1 MTAKTKTELILTIL
15 IMLFLISCHTETPT
29 GIDNVDPSVKI
40 LTVYTD
46 ADTLYDS
53 ASGSAYTDFSDT
65 LLTEKLY
72 IKAEISDDQELYKV
86 GIIAEDVLSGLEY
99 VVTSSSAGTNGETVI
114 STIYRDFPVVQDT
127 TFQQFYLKLY
137 AADETENTAV
147 SQTKLGLY
155 ITKPYPMILFYEDLG
170 LVAEIEGDSVDF
182 RNKNGELAFIQF
194 MSKGCLSC
202 VEEAR
207 EMKAV
212 YADTL
217 SYDISK
223 FSHSLF
229 GNDTFTE
236 QEFRDFKLRD
246 ERLPFNCFWDGD
258 GSVKD
263 FFESLIGKN
272 IENQVFA
279 VLPNGKIEEYDY
291 LSGSFHDWIDMMYD
305 TAYPNK

>member
-1 MTAKTKTELILTIL
+1 MTAIKQSVSITAVL
-15 IMLFLISCHTETPT
+15 IMLVLISCHTETPT
-29 GIDNVDPSVKI
+29 GIDNVDPEVKI

-46 ADTLYDS
+46 ADTIYDS
-53 ASGSAYTDFSDT
+53 ASGGAYTDFSDT
-65 LLTEKLY
+65 LLTEQLY

-86 GIIAEDVLSGLEY
+86 GIIAEDVMSGSEY
-99 VVTSSSAGTNGETVI
+99 KVTSSSTGTNGETVI
-114 STIYRDFPVVQDT
+114 STSFRDFPIVQDAP
-127 TFQQFYLKLY
+127 FQRFYLKLFVS
-137 AADETENTAV
+137 DDSENTSV
-147 SQTKLGLY
+147 SQIKLGLN
-155 ITKPYPMILFYEDLG
+155 ITKPYPMILLYEQLG
-170 LVAEIEGDSVDF
+170 LITEIEGGSVDF

-207 EMKAV
+207 EMKIV
-212 YADTL
+212 YGDA
-217 SYDISK
+217 SYDLSK

-236 QEFRDFKLRD
+236 SEFRDFKLRE
-246 ERLPFNCFWDGD
+246 ERLPFDCFWDGD

-263 FFESLIGKN
+263 FFEILIGKN

-291 LSGSFHDWIDMMYD
+291 LSGSFHDWIDLMYN
-305 TAYPNK
+305 TAYLNK

>member
-1 MTAKTKTELILTIL
+1 MTVRTKTAIITLTMA
-15 IMLFLISCHTETPT
+15 MLLLISCHTESPA

-53 ASGSAYTDFSDT
+53 ASGSAFTDFSDT
-65 LLTEKLY
+65 LLTEQLNFKV
-72 IKAEISDDQELYKV
+72 EISDDQELYKV
-86 GIIAEDVLSGLEY
+86 GIIAEDVLSGSEY
-99 VVTSSSAGTNGETVI
+99 EVIISSAGTNGETVI
-114 STIYRDFPVVQDT
+114 STSYRDFPVVQDAP
-127 TFQQFYLKLY
+127 FQHFYLK
-137 AADETENTAV
+137 AFVSDDSENTAL
-147 SQTKLGLY
+147 SPIKLGLN
-155 ITKPYPMILFYEDLG
+155 ITKPYPMILLYEQLG
-170 LVAEIEGDSVDF
+170 LLTEIEGGSVDF

-212 YADTL
+212 YADTIT
-217 SYDISK
+217 YDLSK

-236 QEFRDFKLRD
+236 QEFRDFKLRE
-246 ERLPFNCFWDGD
+246 ERLPFDCFWDSD
-258 GSVKD
+258 GSVKE

-279 VLPNGKIEEYDY
+279 VLPNGKVEEYDY
-291 LSGSFHDWIDMMYD
+291 LSGSFHDWIDLMYN
-305 TAYPNK
+305 TAYLNK

>member
-1 MTAKTKTELILTIL
+1 MIKQSIY
-15 IMLFLISCHTETPT
+15 IMAVLVALVLVSCHTETPT

-46 ADTLYDS
+46 VDTLYDS
-53 ASGSAYTDFSDT
+53 ASGGAYTDFSDT
-65 LLTEKLY
+65 LLTEQLY
-72 IKAEISDDQELYKV
+72 IKAEISDDQELFKV

-99 VVTSSSAGTNGETVI
+99 EVKSSSAGTNGEKVI
-114 STIYRDFPVVQDT
+114 STSYRDFPVIQDT
-127 TFQQFYLKLY
+127 PFQQFYLKLFVS
-137 AADETENTAV
+137 DNSENTVV
-147 SQTKLGLY
+147 SQIKLGLN
-155 ITKPYPMILFYEDLG
+155 ITKPYPMILLYEQLG
-170 LVAEIEGDSVDF
+170 LITEIQGDSVDF
-182 RNKNGELAFIQF
+182 RQKNGKLAFIQF

-212 YADTL
+212 YADTIN
-217 SYDISK
+217 YDLSK
-223 FSHSLF
+223 FSHSLI

-236 QEFRDFKLRD
+236 SEFRDFKLR
-246 ERLPFNCFWDGD
+246 EEKLPFDCFWDAD

-279 VLPNGKIEEYDY
+279 VLPNGKVEEYDY
-291 LSGSFHDWIDMMYD
+291 LSGSFHDWLNLMF
-305 TAYPNK
+305 TAAYPNK